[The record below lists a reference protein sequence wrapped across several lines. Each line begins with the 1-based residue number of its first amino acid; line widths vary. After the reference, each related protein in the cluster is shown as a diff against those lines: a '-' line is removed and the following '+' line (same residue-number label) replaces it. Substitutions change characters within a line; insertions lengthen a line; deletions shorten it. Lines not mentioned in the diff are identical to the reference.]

1 MQKPPLQFYNTLS
14 RKKERFK
21 PLNSKNVRVYVC
33 GPTVYSRIHIGNARP
48 IVVFDVLV
56 RLLRYHYPKVTYVRN
71 ITDVDD
77 KINTRAHEA
86 GIGIDALTQDTI
98 KQFHAD
104 CEKLGARAP
113 DAEPRATEHIEE
125 MLAMIEALL
134 AKNHAY
140 EAEGHILFDVASYP
154 DYGRLSGRSIDEM
167 KAGARVE
174 IAPYKKSPMDFVLW
188 KPSDANTPGWDSPWG
203 RGRPGWHIECSAMSR
218 KHLGTEFDIHGGGV
232 DLVFPHHENEICQ
245 SHATHGK
252 HMARFWLHNGYV
264 MMGGAKMAKSE
275 GNFVDMATLLETRK
289 GEVIRLALLQTHYR
303 KPLDFSYAILDEAE
317 TVLDKFYR
325 AVEDVEASDEGEVD
339 KEFLKELGD
348 DLNTPNALK
357 KLHKLADEI
366 KRGNLEKRHILK
378 RSANMIGLLENTESQ
393 WLHIQPFPAFSRD
406 TKEKMIDDL
415 IEIREILRKSKNF
428 DVMDRIRDMLEK
440 HWNITI
446 KDTSKGTTWRKKN
459 RRKSLGK
466 SYD

>member
-1 MQKPPLQFYNTLS
+1 MPQTKIQFHNTLS
-14 RKKERFK
+14 RKKEPFT
-21 PLNSKNVRVYVC
+21 PIDPKNVRVYVC
-33 GPTVYSRIHIGNARP
+33 GPTVYDRIHIGNARP

-56 RLLRYHYPKVTYVRN
+56 RLLRQIYPKVTYVRN

-77 KINTRAHEA
+77 KINTRAKEA
-86 GIGIDALTQDTI
+86 GIGIDALTQETI

-104 CEKLGARAP
+104 CEKLGALAP

-188 KPSDANTPGWDSPWG
+188 KPSDADTPGWDSPWG

-275 GNFVDMATLLETRK
+275 GNFIDMATLLETRK

-303 KPLDFSYAILDEAE
+303 KPLEFAHSILDEAE
-317 TVLDKFYR
+317 SILDKFYR
-325 AVEDVEASDEGEVD
+325 AVGDAEAGDAADADFISA
-339 KEFLKELGD
+339 LAD
-348 DLNTPNALK
+348 DLNTPAALER
-357 KLHKLADEI
+357 LHKLADA
-366 KRGNLEKRHILK
+366 KILK
-378 RSANMIGLLENTESQ
+378 KSANMLGLLQNTESQ
-393 WLHIQPFPAFSRD
+393 WFRPKGTDDDTITALIKKRENARQSRD
-406 TKEKMIDDL
+406 FATADK
-415 IEIREILRKSKNF
+415 
-428 DVMDRIRDMLEK
+428 IRDELNSMNIILE
-440 HWNITI
+440 
-446 KDTSKGTTWRKKN
+446 DTPQGTKW
-459 RRKSLGK
+459 RRK
-466 SYD
+466 

>member
-1 MQKPPLQFYNTLS
+1 MPQTKIQFHNTLS
-14 RKKERFK
+14 RKKEPFT
-21 PLNSKNVRVYVC
+21 PIDPQNVRVYVC
-33 GPTVYSRIHIGNARP
+33 GPTVYDRIHIGNARP

-77 KINTRAHEA
+77 KINTRAAEA
-86 GIGIDALTQDTI
+86 GVGIDALTHETI

-104 CEKLGARAP
+104 CQKLGALAP

-154 DYGRLSGRSIDEM
+154 DYGKLSGRSVDEM

-188 KPSDANTPGWDSPWG
+188 KPSDADTPGWDSPWG

-245 SHATHGK
+245 SHAAHGK

-264 MMGGAKMAKSE
+264 MMGG
-275 GNFVDMATLLETRK
+275 
-289 GEVIRLALLQTHYR
+289 GEN
-303 KPLDFSYAILDEAE
+303 
-317 TVLDKFYR
+317 
-325 AVEDVEASDEGEVD
+325 G
-339 KEFLKELGD
+339 
-348 DLNTPNALK
+348 
-357 KLHKLADEI
+357 
-366 KRGNLEKRHILK
+366 
-378 RSANMIGLLENTESQ
+378 
-393 WLHIQPFPAFSRD
+393 
-406 TKEKMIDDL
+406 
-415 IEIREILRKSKNF
+415 EIRREF
-428 DVMDRIRDMLEK
+428 
-440 HWNITI
+440 
-446 KDTSKGTTWRKKN
+446 
-459 RRKSLGK
+459 
-466 SYD
+466 Y

>member
-1 MQKPPLQFYNTLS
+1 MPPTKIQFHNTLS
-14 RKKERFK
+14 RKKEPFT
-21 PLNSKNVRVYVC
+21 PIDPKNVRVYVC
-33 GPTVYSRIHIGNARP
+33 GPTVYDRIHIGNARP

-56 RLLRYHYPKVTYVRN
+56 RLLRQIYPKVTYVRN

-86 GIGIDALTQDTI
+86 GIGIDALTHETI

-104 CEKLGARAP
+104 CEKLGALAP

-154 DYGRLSGRSIDEM
+154 DYGKLSGRSVDEM

-188 KPSDANTPGWDSPWG
+188 KPSDTKTPGWDSPWG

-218 KHLGTEFDIHGGGV
+218 KHLGAEFDIHGGGV

-245 SHATHGK
+245 SRAIHGTET
-252 HMARFWLHNGYV
+252 MARFWLHNGYV
-264 MMGGAKMAKSE
+264 MQKGEKMAKSL
-275 GNFVDMATLLETRK
+275 GNSVGMARLFEEYK

-303 KPLDFSYAILDEAE
+303 KPLDFSFAILDEAKN
-317 TVLDKFYR
+317 VLDKFYR
-325 AVEDVEASDEGEVD
+325 AVRATKATTNDEADS
-339 KEFLKELGD
+339 KFLAALAD
-348 DLNTPNALK
+348 DLNTPAALDRLHELASDAVNGGLKERKILK
-357 KLHKLADEI
+357 K
-366 KRGNLEKRHILK
+366 
-378 RSANMIGLLENTESQ
+378 SANMLGLLQNTESQ
-393 WLHIQPFPAFSRD
+393 WFRPKGADDD
-406 TKEKMIDDL
+406 TITALIIKRENARKQDDFATAD
-415 IEIREILRKSKNF
+415 K
-428 DVMDRIRDMLEK
+428 IRDELNSMNIILE
-440 HWNITI
+440 
-446 KDTSKGTTWRKKN
+446 DTPQGTKW
-459 RRKSLGK
+459 RRK
-466 SYD
+466 

>member
-1 MQKPPLQFYNTLS
+1 MPKTKIQFHNTLS
-14 RKKERFK
+14 RKKQPFT
-21 PLNSKNVRVYVC
+21 PIDPQNVRVYVC
-33 GPTVYSRIHIGNARP
+33 GPTVYDRIHIGNARP

-77 KINTRAHEA
+77 KINARAKEK

-113 DAEPRATEHIEE
+113 DAEPRATEHIQE

-154 DYGRLSGRSIDEM
+154 DYGKLSGRSVDEM

-188 KPSDANTPGWDSPWG
+188 KPSDTKTPGWDSPWG

-245 SHATHGK
+245 SHAAHGK
-252 HMARFWLHNGYV
+252 HMARYWLHNGYV

-303 KPLDFSYAILDEAE
+303 KPLEFSHSILDEAE
-317 TVLDKFYR
+317 SILDKFYR
-325 AVEDVEASDEGEVD
+325 AVGDAEAGDAADADFISA
-339 KEFLKELGD
+339 LAD
-348 DLNTPNALK
+348 DLNTPAALDRLHELVSDAVNGGLKERKTLK
-357 KLHKLADEI
+357 K
-366 KRGNLEKRHILK
+366 
-378 RSANMIGLLENTESQ
+378 SANILGLLQNTESQ
-393 WLHIQPFPAFSRD
+393 WFRPKGADDDTITALITKRENARQSRD
-406 TKEKMIDDL
+406 FATADK
-415 IEIREILRKSKNF
+415 
-428 DVMDRIRDMLEK
+428 IRDELEEEM
-440 HWNITI
+440 NII
-446 KDTSKGTTWRKKN
+446 LEDTTQGTKW
-459 RRKSLGK
+459 RRK
-466 SYD
+466 

>member
-1 MQKPPLQFYNTLS
+1 MPQTKIQFHNTLS
-14 RKKERFK
+14 RKKEPFT
-21 PLNSKNVRVYVC
+21 PIDPKNVRVYVC
-33 GPTVYSRIHIGNARP
+33 GPTVYDRIHIGNARP

-77 KINTRAHEA
+77 KINTRAAEA
-86 GIGIDALTQDTI
+86 GIGIDALTQETI

-104 CEKLGARAP
+104 CEKLGALAP

-154 DYGRLSGRSIDEM
+154 DYGKLSGRSIDEM

-174 IAPYKKSPMDFVLW
+174 VAPYKKSPMDFVLW
-188 KPSDANTPGWDSPWG
+188 KPSDAKTPGWDSPWG

-245 SHATHGK
+245 SHAAHGK

-275 GNFVDMATLLETRK
+275 GNFIDMATLLETRK

-303 KPLDFSYAILDEAE
+303 KPLEFSHSILDEAE
-317 TVLDKFYR
+317 SILDKFYR
-325 AVEDVEASDEGEVD
+325 AVGDAEAANEADADFISA
-339 KEFLKELGD
+339 LAD
-348 DLNTPNALK
+348 DLNTPAALER
-357 KLHKLADEI
+357 LHKLADA
-366 KRGNLEKRHILK
+366 KILK
-378 RSANMIGLLENTESQ
+378 KSANMLGLLQNTESQ
-393 WLHIQPFPAFSRD
+393 WFRPKGADDDTITALITKRENARQSRD
-406 TKEKMIDDL
+406 FATADK
-415 IEIREILRKSKNF
+415 
-428 DVMDRIRDMLEK
+428 IRDELEEEM
-440 HWNITI
+440 NII
-446 KDTSKGTTWRKKN
+446 LEDTTQGTKW
-459 RRKSLGK
+459 RRK
-466 SYD
+466 

>member
-1 MQKPPLQFYNTLS
+1 MPPTKIQFHNTLS
-14 RKKERFK
+14 RKKEPFT
-21 PLNSKNVRVYVC
+21 PIDPKNVRVYVC
-33 GPTVYSRIHIGNARP
+33 GPTVYDRIHIGNARP

-56 RLLRYHYPKVTYVRN
+56 RLLRQIYPKVTYVRN

-86 GIGIDALTQDTI
+86 GIGIDALTHETI

-104 CEKLGARAP
+104 CEKLGALAP

-154 DYGRLSGRSIDEM
+154 DYGKLSGRSVDEM

-188 KPSDANTPGWDSPWG
+188 KPSDTKTPGWDSPWG

-218 KHLGTEFDIHGGGV
+218 KHLGAEFDIHGGGV

-245 SHATHGK
+245 SRAIHGTET
-252 HMARFWLHNGYV
+252 MARFWLHNGYV
-264 MMGGAKMAKSE
+264 MQKGEKMAKSL
-275 GNFVDMATLLETRK
+275 GNSVGMARLFEEYK

-303 KPLDFSYAILDEAE
+303 KPLDFSFAILDEAKN
-317 TVLDKFYR
+317 VLDKFYR
-325 AVEDVEASDEGEVD
+325 AVRATKATTNDEADS
-339 KEFLKELGD
+339 KFLAALAD
-348 DLNTPNALK
+348 DLNTPAALDRLHELASDAVNGGLKERKILK
-357 KLHKLADEI
+357 K
-366 KRGNLEKRHILK
+366 
-378 RSANMIGLLENTESQ
+378 SANMLGLLQNTESQ
-393 WLHIQPFPAFSRD
+393 WFRPKGADDD
-406 TKEKMIDDL
+406 TITALIIKRENARKQDDFATAD
-415 IEIREILRKSKNF
+415 K
-428 DVMDRIRDMLEK
+428 IRDELNSMNIILE
-440 HWNITI
+440 
-446 KDTSKGTTWRKKN
+446 DTTQGTKW
-459 RRKSLGK
+459 RRK
-466 SYD
+466 

>member
-77 KINTRAHEA
+77 KINNRAAEA
-86 GIGIDALTQDTI
+86 GVGIDELTQETI
-98 KQFHAD
+98 KRFHAD
-104 CEKLGARAP
+104 CEKLGALEP
-113 DAEPRATEHIEE
+113 DIEPRATEHIKE

-134 AKNHAY
+134 AKKHAY

-188 KPSDANTPGWDSPWG
+188 KPSDADTPGWDSPWG

-245 SHATHGK
+245 SHAAHGK

-275 GNFVDMATLLETRK
+275 GNFIDMATLLETRK

-303 KPLDFSYAILDEAE
+303 KPLEFAHSILDEAE
-317 TVLDKFYR
+317 SILDKFYR
-325 AVEDVEASDEGEVD
+325 AVGDVEAGADEAD
-339 KEFLKELGD
+339 ADFISALAD
-348 DLNTPNALK
+348 DLNTPAALER
-357 KLHKLADEI
+357 LHKLADA
-366 KRGNLEKRHILK
+366 KTLK
-378 RSANMIGLLENTESQ
+378 KSANMLGLLQSTESQ
-393 WLHIQPFPAFSRD
+393 WFRPKGADDDAITALITKRENARQSRD
-406 TKEKMIDDL
+406 FATADK
-415 IEIREILRKSKNF
+415 
-428 DVMDRIRDMLEK
+428 IRDELNSMNIILE
-440 HWNITI
+440 
-446 KDTSKGTTWRKKN
+446 DTPQGTKW
-459 RRKSLGK
+459 RRK
-466 SYD
+466 